1 MRERG
6 THTHTQCACSC
17 VFVSVCLMPQRAAGL
32 FRLATPVHRGQSSS
46 NRKCVYKWG
55 SYFYCVRHFTR
66 STSTL
71 ILYLTRLLF
80 QNILLL
86 FSVVLL
92 FSPTCVCSL
101 IPESAEVSF
110 LEVPLLSSPRFLG
123 PPGIHQGCSCPGHAV
138 LGQLHSTLTGIPCVL
153 LCSRRVRKSKS
164 YFDGRSACLT
174 PH

>member
-1 MRERG
+1 
-6 THTHTQCACSC
+6 
-17 VFVSVCLMPQRAAGL
+17 MPQRAAGL
-32 FRLATPVHRGQSSS
+32 FRFATPVHRGQSSS

-110 LEVPLLSSPRFLG
+110 LEVPLLTKVFRASRNPSE
-123 PPGIHQGCSCPGHAV
+123 GCSCPGHAV

-153 LCSRRVRKSKS
+153 LCSRRVQKSKS